1 MLHLGTSNISTLY
14 NASSLGTLCYIY
26 PEYQRIGLVSPKSD
40 FYAFEMMVLQ
50 LLTAKPAIA
59 VSWTEIAIDDDCLVQ
74 ILDPEAIIG
83 QSTKELAILALECT
97 ELRHRDRT
105 DLKTQILPV
114 LEKLRV
120 VAEKAWN
127 LASIAPIGSPN
138 HFICPM
144 LKKAIE
150 EWLAENDTS
159 PVTNLSLLHKS
170 LIPNYT
176 LLSATGVEIRKTL
189 ANIPIPGA
197 LFKFHL
203 APLRAYELKAL
214 HFSDIPLWN

>member
-1 MLHLGTSNISTLY
+1 MELCKCSLSHTTAAVKILHTMGNRTKQLQQEFRYRI
-14 NASSLGTLCYIY
+14 
-26 PEYQRIGLVSPKSD
+26 QRPV
-40 FYAFEMMVLQ
+40 
-50 LLTAKPAIA
+50 
-59 VSWTEIAIDDDCLVQ
+59 
-74 ILDPEAIIG
+74 IG

-138 HFICPM
+138 HFICPI

-176 LLSATGVEIRKTL
+176 LQLEWKSGK
-189 ANIPIPGA
+189 
-197 LFKFHL
+197 H
-203 APLRAYELKAL
+203 
-214 HFSDIPLWN
+214 